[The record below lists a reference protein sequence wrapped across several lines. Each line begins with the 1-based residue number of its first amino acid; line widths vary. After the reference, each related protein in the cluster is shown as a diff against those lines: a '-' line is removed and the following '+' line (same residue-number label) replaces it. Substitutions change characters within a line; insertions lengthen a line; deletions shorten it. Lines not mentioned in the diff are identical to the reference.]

1 MKAGLEA
8 RMNGFVKQLAREK
21 VTLGE
26 FADLI
31 EECTGNRLIVDVRNR
46 NGDVLLK
53 DIGTLQAYPVRSVK
67 RS

>member
-1 MKAGLEA
+1 MQTGLL
-8 RMNGFVKQLAREK
+8 RMNGFIKQLARDK

-31 EECTGNRLIVDVRNR
+31 EECTGNRLIVDIRNR
-46 NGDVLLK
+46 NGEVPLK
-53 DIGTLQAYPVRSVK
+53 DIDSLQTYLARKVK

>member
-1 MKAGLEA
+1 MQTGLL
-8 RMNGFVKQLAREK
+8 RMNGFIKQLAKDK

-31 EECTGNRLIVDVRNR
+31 EECTGNRLIVDIRNR
-46 NGDVLLK
+46 NGEVPLK
-53 DIGTLQAYPVRSVK
+53 DIDSLQTYLARKVK